1 MRNSNL
7 STTNFLSFSGFG
19 AKLPPNG
26 EVSHQFPLNG
36 NPSHPY
42 CTGVDEILQ
51 HYRNSLKTVTLYGPT
66 NFAPVINNTISIAN
80 NFQDGKHYFVL
91 LIITDGIISDMHHTK
106 RAIISASKLPIS
118 IIIVGVGDADFDNMD
133 ELDSDEVRLSVDGYF
148 ADRDI
153 VQFVPL
159 NKYLTKANS
168 VKSQADLA
176 KEVLAEVP
184 YQLTSFMES
193 KNFKPNIPTNNTQS
207 VDASVIAPTA
217 PLSN

>member
-1 MRNSNL
+1 MS
-7 STTNFLSFSGFG
+7 SDIGFG
-19 AKLPPNG
+19 ARLPPNG
-26 EVSHQFPLNG
+26 DVSHQFPLNG

-42 CTGVDEILQ
+42 CTGVEEILQ
-51 HYRNSLKTVTLYGPT
+51 HYRNSLTTVQLYGPT

-106 RAIISASKLPIS
+106 HAIVNASRLPIS
-118 IIIVGVGDADFDNMD
+118 IIIVGVGNSDFDRMD
-133 ELDSDEVRLSVDGYF
+133 ELDSDEVRLSVDGRY
-148 ADRDI
+148 AERDI

-159 NKYLTKANS
+159 NKFLTNAHS
-168 VKSQADLA
+168 THIKSQADLA
-176 KEVLAEVP
+176 KEVLAEIP

-193 KNFKPNIPTNNTQS
+193 RNFKPQLTAKNNQP
-207 VDASVIAPTA
+207 DARDIAPTA